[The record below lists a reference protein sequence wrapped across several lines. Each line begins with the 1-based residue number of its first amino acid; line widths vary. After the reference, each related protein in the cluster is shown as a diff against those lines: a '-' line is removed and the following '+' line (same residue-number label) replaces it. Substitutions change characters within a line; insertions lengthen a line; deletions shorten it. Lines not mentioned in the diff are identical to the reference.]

1 MENLRESLVGCHLWG
16 RTESTG
22 LKRLSSSS
30 NTSIKDMNQKAP
42 VRQVVSRSEMILG
55 EGVVSLPVWSWVLG
69 ED

>member
-1 MENLRESLVGCHLWG
+1 
-16 RTESTG
+16 
-22 LKRLSSSS
+22 
-30 NTSIKDMNQKAP
+30 MNQKAP